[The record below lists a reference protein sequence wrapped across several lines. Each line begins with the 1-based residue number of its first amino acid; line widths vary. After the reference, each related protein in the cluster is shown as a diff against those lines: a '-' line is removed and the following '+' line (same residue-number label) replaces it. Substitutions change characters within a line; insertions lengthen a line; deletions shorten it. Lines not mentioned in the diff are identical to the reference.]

1 MRNNT
6 IKMKKSTLAMV
17 VAVPETPLNPKNPAI
32 IAMIKKMTAHVNIN
46 PLSSWKSIKKYS

>member
-6 IKMKKSTLAMV
+6 IKIKKSTLAMV

-32 IAMIKKMTAHVNIN
+32 IAMTKNMTAHVNIN
-46 PLSSWKSIKKYS
+46 PLSS